1 MTEFFKILIIVSLVF
16 LVLGTISF
24 IVQKNRK
31 SRTTSCRDCRG
42 TVSFGAEKCPHCG
55 AQIPA
60 MGTTGFS
67 IFSVVKGILIGIAIA
82 SFLVA
87 GVALVSIIK

>member
-16 LVLGTISF
+16 IVLGTINF
-24 IVQKNRK
+24 IRQRNQK

-42 TVSFGAEKCPHCG
+42 TVSLGAEKCPHCG
-55 AQIPA
+55 AQLPA
-60 MGTTGFS
+60 IGTTGFG
-67 IFSVVKGILIGIAIA
+67 IFSVIKGILILIAIA

-87 GVALVSIIK
+87 GVALFSIIK